1 MVSAVEST
9 MTEKSYAGLNAYD
22 IGPQLIVA
30 VDAVKPVEIA
40 GASTVFVI
48 GNTEFETHVVVRQG
62 STIYIVIVCESV

>member
-1 MVSAVEST
+1 

-22 IGPQLIVA
+22 IGPQLIVVVVT

-40 GASTVFVI
+40 GASTLFVI
-48 GNTEFETHVVVRQG
+48 GNTEFVTHVVVTQG